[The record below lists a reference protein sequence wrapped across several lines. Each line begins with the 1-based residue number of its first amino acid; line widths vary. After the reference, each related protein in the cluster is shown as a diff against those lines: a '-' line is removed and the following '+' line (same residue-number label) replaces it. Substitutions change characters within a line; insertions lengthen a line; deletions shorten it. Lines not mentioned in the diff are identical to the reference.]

1 MQDIIIEVDVL
12 CDWQSEPPSYRLYID
27 NELFTERDYIWRNP
41 NQWVR
46 EILVAELAPGK
57 HRIDVVPVIK
67 QIPQFVDRFRLENLA
82 VNNEFRRIHNGTFI
96 V

>member
-46 EILVAELAPGK
+46 EILVAELAPGTHTIK
-57 HRIDVVPVIK
+57 VEPVIN
-67 QIPQFVDRFRLENLA
+67 QDPQFVHTFILANFSVNNKLQHLENGKFT
-82 VNNEFRRIHNGTFI
+82 V
-96 V
+96 